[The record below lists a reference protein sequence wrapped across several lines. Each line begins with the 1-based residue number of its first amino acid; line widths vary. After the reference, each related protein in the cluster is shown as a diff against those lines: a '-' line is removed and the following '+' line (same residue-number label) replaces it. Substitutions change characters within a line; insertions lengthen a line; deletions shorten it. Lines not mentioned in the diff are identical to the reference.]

1 MLLTNLSPQERFV
14 LTYQAEHVDVARGE
28 PLVTQG
34 DPAGDFYVL
43 LDGFAGVF
51 QDGRRLVELRPGDF
65 FGEVGL
71 LETGV
76 RTASVIGSTDL
87 RALVVRGRDFERL
100 LAALPG
106 AAEQIR
112 RVSLR
117 RLIGTG

>member
-14 LTYQAEHVDVARGE
+14 LTYDAEHVDVARGE

-51 QDGRRLVELRPGDF
+51 QDGRRLIELRPGDF

-76 RTASVIGSTDL
+76 RTASVIAS
-87 RALVVRGRDFERL
+87 R
-100 LAALPG
+100 
-106 AAEQIR
+106 
-112 RVSLR
+112 
-117 RLIGTG
+117 